1 MRERYQGYDVNQT
14 NIIVDVLGGYDR
26 NLTEKLGSLIGNEAA
41 RTALLTMQKILIHAK
56 RIMKLVIR

>member
-1 MRERYQGYDVNQT
+1 MNQT

-26 NLTEKLGSLIGNEAA
+26 DLTEKLGSLIGNEAA
-41 RTALLTMQKILIHAK
+41 RTALLTMQKILIHAM